1 VAIAAPDPSS
11 SALPSVAN
19 ALDSPTR
26 DGRFDAYLWLAI
38 GGLVLA
44 MVRGRSEPAVLA
56 APFLLA
62 LLVGARG
69 SRRLEFGDSVINLD
83 DTQVVVGRE
92 VHGTIVIDRPSA
104 LALEVMLPSSR
115 AFETG
120 GEPLSWRVP
129 AGTGPV
135 RLPFTMTTHV
145 WGNHTIGPLIVRARR
160 PGGLYRWEGGI
171 GGENVVRVLPATE
184 QLSRL
189 LSPRSSRAS
198 WGVHRSRVV
207 GSGSE
212 FAEVRPYQPGDR
224 MRDLNWRA
232 TARVRKPHVNRHHV
246 ERAGEVVLLIDTSA
260 DAIADASNLGQEAL
274 ARGARA
280 AWAVANVHLKAHD
293 RVGLLT
299 HGRVSTWLA
308 PDSGNRARH
317 QLLGTLLAVGADAA
331 ANRRTVSGT
340 PERLVPPDALVV
352 GLSPL
357 WDGRLVTMLQ
367 SLRAKGRNVTMI
379 VIDMSDQLPSET
391 IEQQWSQ
398 RLFQQLVEA
407 RLAALERS
415 GIPTVR
421 WRTGEPIGGVV
432 RQLQMAGSRNSV
444 GAAR

>member
-1 VAIAAPDPSS
+1 V
-11 SALPSVAN
+11 ALPAPVPAGPSADNV
-19 ALDSPTR
+19 LDSPTR
-26 DGRFDAYLWLAI
+26 DGRFDAYLWLAV

-56 APFLLA
+56 TPFLLA
-62 LLVGARG
+62 LLIGARG
-69 SRRLEFGDSVINLD
+69 PRRLEFGPSVINLD
-83 DTQVVVGRE
+83 ESQVVEGGDIR
-92 VHGTIVIDRPSA
+92 GTIAIERSSS
-104 LALEVMLPSSR
+104 LALEVLLTPSR
-115 AFETG
+115 AFRTG
-120 GEPLSWRVP
+120 GEALTWRIP
-129 AGTGPV
+129 AGSGPV
-135 RLPFTMTTHV
+135 RLPFSVTSTV
-145 WGNHTIGPLIVRARR
+145 WGNHTIGPLVVRARR
-160 PGGLYRWEGGI
+160 PGGLYRWEGTI
-171 GGENVVRVLPATE
+171 GGEREVRVLPASE

-260 DAIADASNLGQEAL
+260 DAIADASSLGEEAL

-299 HGRVSTWLA
+299 QGRVSTWLA

-317 QLLGTLLAVGADAA
+317 QLLTTLLTVGADAA
-331 ANRRTVSGT
+331 ANRRTVGGA

-379 VIDMSDQLPSET
+379 VIDMSDQLPSTT

-421 WRTGEPIGGVV
+421 WRSGEPIGGVI
-432 RQLQMAGSRNSV
+432 RQLQIAGSRNSV